1 MYKRQTYGFGK
12 LPHNGPVYRRWEKEG
27 GRMILTFDHAEG
39 GLCLKPSQTTG
50 FEIAGTDGRFIPARA
65 EVHPRNKK
73 QIVIWSDEVTDP
85 ADVRYCFRNF
95 AVGTLYDAYG
105 LPAAPF
111 RTDNYPR

>member
-1 MYKRQTYGFGK
+1 
-12 LPHNGPVYRRWEKEG
+12 
-27 GRMILTFDHAEG
+27 MILTFEHAEG
-39 GLCLKPSQTTG
+39 GLCLEPSQTTG

-73 QIVIWSDEVTDP
+73 QVVIWSDEVTDP